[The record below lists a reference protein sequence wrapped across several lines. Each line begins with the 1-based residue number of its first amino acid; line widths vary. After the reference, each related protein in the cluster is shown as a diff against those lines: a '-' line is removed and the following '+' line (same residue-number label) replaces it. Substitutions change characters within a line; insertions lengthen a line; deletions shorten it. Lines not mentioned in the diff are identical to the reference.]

1 MNSINVVGN
10 LTRDP
15 ERRQTTN
22 GTIVAHFTIALNST
36 TKDDSAIFLDVNAF
50 GVQAEFVLNYTR
62 KGDKLGV
69 TGRLAQDAYTAKDG
83 RLVRKLFVIADR
95 VDQLTPKKP
104 VEQSE
109 PEPEPVPAV
118 EPATRWNSPEPTTRE
133 GASAPAYRRVK

>member
-15 ERRQTTN
+15 ERRQTAN

-36 TKDDSAIFLDVNAF
+36 SKEDTAIFLDVNAF
-50 GVQAEFVLNYTR
+50 GVQAEFVTTYAR

-95 VDQLTPKKP
+95 VDLLSPKK
-104 VEQSE
+104 
-109 PEPEPVPAV
+109 A
-118 EPATRWNSPEPTTRE
+118 EPAETADLNPTIASATRYSAPEATTRE
-133 GASAPAYRRVK
+133 GASVPAYRRVK